1 MINNSLLATPNV
13 VKVLF
18 KLLDLDEPVYI
29 SGLLDVVS
37 NQNRLKDLLNSL
49 ESANLVSM
57 SNRDRVR
64 RSRKVS
70 LTEKGKQV
78 AELLKQ
84 AEDLIND

>member
-57 SNRDRVR
+57 SNRDPV
-64 RSRKVS
+64 
-70 LTEKGKQV
+70 
-78 AELLKQ
+78 
-84 AEDLIND
+84 

>member
-57 SNRDRVR
+57 SNRDPVR

-70 LTEKGKQV
+70 LTEK
-78 AELLKQ
+78 E
-84 AEDLIND
+84 NR

>member
-1 MINNSLLATPNV
+1 MATPNV

-57 SNRDRVR
+57 SNRAPVR

>member
-57 SNRDRVR
+57 SNRDPVR
-64 RSRKVS
+64 RSRKVY